1 MSRMLHIRCGHDI
14 QPTLV
19 EAGIPGE
26 YLAWADPLS
35 QGPTPAHLEG
45 DAWYDVRARFI
56 ANAYGEQVDTV
67 RRQLASMDQRLAT
80 FRDFRDV
87 VLWFEHDLFDQV
99 ILARLLAWFSTRDLG
114 STRLSLVTLNAHP
127 TGERFFG
134 LGSLGPEQLRA
145 IFPSRVPVTV
155 EMLMAGAR
163 AWAAF
168 RQPEPLT
175 LDSIIRNPPV
185 ALPFMATAMRRHLQE
200 LPWVR
205 DGLSATERR
214 ALTSLNRGPATAVA
228 IFTSVQESEE
238 APWMGD
244 IMFFHV
250 VAMLAA
256 EPAPLL
262 TSTLP
267 WPESRDAFGG
277 SELRLTT
284 EGSGVLAEK
293 RDAVE
298 LRGIRRWVGGIE
310 LNGTRS
316 AWRWNERESRPV
328 RT

>member
-1 MSRMLHIRCGHDI
+1 MLHIRCGHDI

-19 EAGIPGE
+19 EAGITGE

-56 ANAYGEQVDTV
+56 SNAYGEQIDTV
-67 RRQLASMDQRLAT
+67 RRQLASMDQRLAS

-87 VLWFEHDLFDQV
+87 VLWFEHDLFDQA

-127 TGERFFG
+127 AGERFFG
-134 LGSLGPEQLRA
+134 LGRLGPEQIRA

-168 RQPEPLT
+168 RQPEPLA
-175 LDSIIRNPPV
+175 LDSVVKDARL
-185 ALPFMATAMRRHLQE
+185 ALPFMSAAMRRHLQE
-200 LPWVR
+200 LPWLR

-214 ALTSLNRGPATAVA
+214 ALSALSRGPATAVA
-228 IFTSVQESEE
+228 AFASVQEAEE

-256 EPAPLL
+256 EPVPLI
-262 TSTLP
+262 TSRLP
-267 WPESRDAFGG
+267 WPESREEFVG
-277 SELRLTT
+277 SELRLTA
-284 EGSGVLAEK
+284 EGAGVLAEK
-293 RDAVE
+293 RDAIE
-298 LRGIRRWVGGIE
+298 LRGIRRWVGGVE
-310 LNGTRS
+310 LNGTRA

>member
-1 MSRMLHIRCGHDI
+1 MLHIRCGHDI
-14 QPTLV
+14 QPTLG
-19 EAGIPGE
+19 EAGITGE

-56 ANAYGEQVDTV
+56 ANAYGEQIDVV
-67 RRQLASMDQRLAT
+67 RRQLTSMDQRLGG

-87 VLWFEHDLFDQV
+87 VLWFEHDLFDQA
-99 ILARLLAWFSTRDLG
+99 ILARLLAWFSTRNLG

-127 TGERFFG
+127 GGERFFG
-134 LGSLGPEQLRA
+134 LGRLGPEQLRA
-145 IFPSRVPVTV
+145 LFPSRVPVTV

-163 AWAAF
+163 TWAAF
-168 RQPEPLT
+168 RQPEPLALAAIVNDT
-175 LDSIIRNPPV
+175 RM
-185 ALPFMATAMRRHLQE
+185 ALPFMPAAMRRHLQE

-214 ALTSLNRGPATAVA
+214 TLGALTTGPATALA
-228 IFTSVQESEE
+228 AFGAVQEAEE

-244 IMFFHV
+244 IMFYHV
-250 VAMLAA
+250 VAKLAA
-256 EPAPLL
+256 EPVQLL
-262 TSTLP
+262 TSRLP
-267 WPESRDAFGG
+267 WPESRDEFGN
-277 SELRLTT
+277 SELSLTT
-284 EGSGVLAEK
+284 DGADVLAER
-293 RDAVE
+293 RDAVQ

-310 LNGTRS
+310 LDGARA